1 MANIRMLRDR
11 ILVLPIERKLS
22 SIIEVK
28 NTEKFNLGTVIA
40 CGPGKEING
49 RVHPMDVKVGD
60 TIRWGEFDFPSYEEN
75 GVKYQI
81 IVEADVA
88 AVVEP
93 EPFSCAFDMAPKWT
107 EQEQKMLE
115 EHAAK
120 FGRGKLE
127 FNRVEVA
134 GIKPAI
140 VPAYEWTEAEEEEF
154 RAILPIKEISLDE
167 AKAMFPQR
175 EQVA

>member
-1 MANIRMLRDR
+1 MANLRMLRDR

-60 TIRWGEFDFPSYEEN
+60 TIRWGEFSMPEYRHE
-75 GVKYQI
+75 GVVYNI
-81 IVEADVA
+81 ITEADVA

-93 EPFSCAFDMAPKWT
+93 AT
-107 EQEQKMLE
+107 EQYLSQERIST
-115 EHAAK
+115 EHRTVNH
-120 FGRGKLE
+120 G
-127 FNRVEVA
+127 
-134 GIKPAI
+134 
-140 VPAYEWTEAEEEEF
+140 
-154 RAILPIKEISLDE
+154 
-167 AKAMFPQR
+167 
-175 EQVA
+175 